1 MQKINKRSLIIIIAV
16 VLILFGF
23 LISILLFN
31 NKDKSRDKYDF
42 YYTYVY
48 DDNLITQSVTVYDKF
63 DKVQS
68 NYFVFYKDEIV
79 TLTKGEKAVLTINTL
94 DLKDKPEL
102 VIIFENDEKRYSLG
116 PKE

>member
-1 MQKINKRSLIIIIAV
+1 MQKINKKTLIIIIAIV
-16 VLILFGF
+16 VIIIGF
-23 LISILLFN
+23 LISMVILN
-31 NKDKSRDKYDF
+31 NKNKGKYDF

-48 DDNLITQSVTVYDKF
+48 DDNLITQSVTVYDNN

-79 TLTKGEKAVLTINTL
+79 TLTKGDKAVLTINTL
-94 DLKDKPEL
+94 DLKEKPEL
-102 VIIFENDEKRYSLG
+102 VIIFENDEKKYSLG

>member
-1 MQKINKRSLIIIIAV
+1 MQKINKRTLIIIIAI
-16 VLILFGF
+16 VLILIGF
-23 LISILLFN
+23 LVSMLLFN
-31 NKDKSRDKYDF
+31 NKDKSKGKYDY

-48 DDNLITQSVTVYDKF
+48 DDNLITQSVTVYDKN
-63 DKVQS
+63 DSVQS

-94 DLKDKPEL
+94 DLKEKPEL
-102 VIIFENDEKRYSLG
+102 VIIFENDEKKYSLG